1 MLQPVLP
8 KYLVLSSGDN
18 SCGSERAARR
28 QGVRRQQGVSVVEEH
43 RGQCE
48 ESGEDAGLRP
58 LQDRGRGGH
67 RGAERGGG
75 QDGFKVPHHI
85 IPTF

>member
-8 KYLVLSSGDN
+8 KYLVFSSGDN

-28 QGVRRQQGVSVVEEH
+28 QGVRRQQGFSVVEEH

-48 ESGEDAGLRP
+48 ESGEDLGLRP
-58 LQDRGRGGH
+58 LQDC
-67 RGAERGGG
+67 GGG
-75 QDGFKVPHHI
+75 RDWRTGFQ
-85 IPTF
+85 